1 MLMPAQLGDNLST
14 IPRAW
19 TAGPEP
25 QLGATLQAGG
35 ARGQA
40 EARRDFYRKA
50 DQHDLLVICDW
61 TGRQQCSVF

>member
-1 MLMPAQLGDNLST
+1 MIPAQLGDNLST

-50 DQHDLLVICDW
+50 DRHDLLVICDW